1 MKLSIIIISYNT
13 KELLEQ
19 CLESIV
25 NSLGDGRGLKPAT
38 PTSSSGLASF
48 SLRQKEERELKPATP
63 DQRGLKPATAKKRGL
78 SMSDIEI
85 IIVDNNSTDGSQ
97 EYLSK
102 LKTHP
107 PKLTTR
113 LPGTIRTRLVERD
126 WRVAEGK
133 NSKKQTSSKSQTNSK
148 FQTSSKLPIPNLKVI
163 LNKENAG
170 FSRANNQG
178 IEKSEGEYVLLLNS
192 DTIITEKNFFN
203 KIIKFLEK
211 NNNIGILGP
220 KLLWENGQIQS
231 SGGYFPTLPRLIT
244 WALMIDDLPLINKII
259 KPYHPHQPNF
269 YTNDSYYQKI
279 HHQDWVT
286 GACFFIKRIVLDKIG
301 FLDENFFMY
310 AEEMEYCYRAKKAGF
325 GVIYY
330 PKASLIH
337 LGGKS
342 GTSLLAA
349 KGEFWGI
356 KYFYQKHQPSW
367 QKPIAGLL
375 LKTAAFLRILVFYQ
389 NQEKRQVY
397 QQVLADL

>member
-1 MKLSIIIISYNT
+1 LVKFLENKQSTRMKLSIIIVSYNT

-19 CLESIV
+19 CLESIISSMGYGGIE
-25 NSLGDGRGLKPAT
+25 NNKEKNQTLNHYNTKP
-38 PTSSSGLASF
+38 
-48 SLRQKEERELKPATP
+48 
-63 DQRGLKPATAKKRGL
+63 L
-78 SMSDIEI
+78 SYEI
-85 IIVDNNSTDGSQ
+85 IIVDNNSTDGTQ
-97 EYLSK
+97 EYLGK

-126 WRVAEGK
+126 RRVAEGKSPKLKVK
-133 NSKKQTSSKSQTNSK
+133 NSKKQTSP
-148 FQTSSKLPIPNLKVI
+148 KLQIPNLKVI

-170 FSRANNQG
+170 FAKANNQG

-244 WALMIDDLPLINKII
+244 WALMLDDLPLINKII

-269 YTNDSYYQKI
+269 YTNDSYYQKL

-301 FLDENFFMY
+301 FLDEKFFMY

-375 LKTAAFLRILVFYQ
+375 LKTAAFLRSLVFYQ

>member
-1 MKLSIIIISYNT
+1 MILSIIIVSYNT

-19 CLESIV
+19 CLESIISSMGYGGIE
-25 NSLGDGRGLKPAT
+25 NNKEKNQTLNHYNTKP
-38 PTSSSGLASF
+38 
-48 SLRQKEERELKPATP
+48 
-63 DQRGLKPATAKKRGL
+63 L
-78 SMSDIEI
+78 SYEI
-85 IIVDNNSTDGSQ
+85 IIVDNNSTDGTQ
-97 EYLSK
+97 EYLGK

-113 LPGTIRTRLVERD
+113 LPGTIRKQLVERD
-126 WRVAEGK
+126 RRVAEGK
-133 NSKKQTSSKSQTNSK
+133 SPK
-148 FQTSSKLPIPNLKVI
+148 LKVKTI

-170 FSRANNQG
+170 FARANNQG

-231 SGGYFPTLPRLIT
+231 SGGYFPTLSRLIT
-244 WALMIDDLPLINKII
+244 WALMLDDLPLINKII

-269 YTNDSYYQKI
+269 YTNDSYYQKL

-301 FLDENFFMY
+301 FLDEKFFMY

-375 LKTAAFLRILVFYQ
+375 LKTAAFLRSLVFCQ

-397 QQVLADL
+397 KQVLADL